1 MTPSMSAA
9 TYKARQTEAQ
19 FQATVVKAARTH
31 GWLTIHFPDMLA
43 NPSGFPDLILLRRGV
58 CLFVE
63 LKRENGK
70 LGPKQAEWIETLDA
84 AGFPVRVWRPSDWD
98 EIEQTLREAA

>member
-1 MTPSMSAA
+1 MTAA
-9 TYKARQTEAQ
+9 AYKARQTEAQ
-19 FQATVVKAARTH
+19 FQATVRKAAHTH
-31 GWLTIHFPDMLA
+31 GWLSIHFPDMLA
-43 NPSGFPDLILLRRGV
+43 NPSGFPDLILLRGGV

-70 LGPKQAEWIETLDA
+70 LGLKQEEWIETLGA